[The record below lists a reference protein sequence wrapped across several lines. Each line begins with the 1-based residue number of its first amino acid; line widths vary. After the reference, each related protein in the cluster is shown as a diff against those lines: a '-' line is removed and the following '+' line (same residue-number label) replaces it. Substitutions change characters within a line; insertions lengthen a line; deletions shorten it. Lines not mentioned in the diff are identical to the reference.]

1 MGTSIY
7 NVHRNAALFPDPEVF
22 LPDRWLDDPVSGSPP
37 MHQGKPLRGYL
48 LPFSKGTRSCLGMH
62 LANAQIVTLLACLL
76 RRNEF
81 LLWETGVQS
90 VRAEHDWFLPFPRE
104 GMGGVRVVVV

>member
-1 MGTSIY
+1 
-7 NVHRNAALFPDPEVF
+7 
-22 LPDRWLDDPVSGSPP
+22 
-37 MHQGKPLRGYL
+37 
-48 LPFSKGTRSCLGMH
+48 MH